1 MADIFIC
8 YRRDDSG
15 AGQAGR
21 LYDRLRNHFGHNR
34 VFFDIDSL
42 QFGDNFVE
50 KIQGVLGRCAVAL
63 VVIGRD
69 WLVRDEHNRIRLKNN
84 NDYVRLEIAMALK
97 RQGTKVIPV
106 RVHGGKM
113 PAKRDLP
120 ADLAPLLEHHGPEL
134 RDVSW
139 DRDVQS
145 LIRRLERIVGKP
157 GGKAAGESGTK
168 PPRKGS
174 SPPRKSAGTS
184 GRKGKKSA
192 ATPEKARENP
202 SGSRPAAKAP
212 AKQSPGSGR
221 KKKPVTKHTG
231 DPKPRGT
238 ASKTATK
245 SGTPTGA
252 GKSARPTKTQGG
264 PASPGGSRTKSGP
277 AKRIGTGPAP
287 RSGGKANSKPGQ
299 SSKPGKA
306 PTGGAKRGTTGRA
319 GRGNTGSS
327 R

>member
-21 LYDRLRNHFGHNR
+21 LYDRLRLHFGQNR
-34 VFFDIDSL
+34 VFFDIDNL
-42 QFGDNFVE
+42 QFGDNFVQ
-50 KIQGVLGRCAVAL
+50 KIQTVLGKCAVVL

-69 WLVRDEHNRIRLKNN
+69 WLIRDEHNHIRLKNT

-120 ADLAPLLEHHGPEL
+120 ADLAPLLEQHGPEL
-134 RDVSW
+134 RDISW

-145 LIRRLERIVGKP
+145 LIRRLEKIVGKP
-157 GGKAAGESGTK
+157 AGKARGESDTK
-168 PPRKGS
+168 PARKKS
-174 SPPRKSAGTS
+174 SPQKSSGTS
-184 GRKGKKSA
+184 GRKSKKSP
-192 ATPEKARENP
+192 ATPERARENP
-202 SGSRPAAKAP
+202 SGSRPTAKTP
-212 AKQSPGSGR
+212 ATQGTGPGR
-221 KKKPVTKHTG
+221 KKKPVAKPAS

-245 SGTPTGA
+245 SGTSTSA
-252 GKSARPTKTQGG
+252 GKSAQPTKTPGRA
-264 PASPGGSRTKSGP
+264 ASPGRSRTKSGP
-277 AKRIGTGPAP
+277 AKRIGTGSAP
-287 RSGGKANSKPGQ
+287 RSGGKPNSKPGP
-299 SSKPGKA
+299 SLKSGKPS
-306 PTGGAKRGTTGRA
+306 TGGAKRGNTGRT
-319 GRGNTGSS
+319 GRGNTSSS